1 MNRARERS
9 RKQIYWRRLR
19 MQRRKEFK
27 KGRGVEAN
35 REREEKR
42 SGKGMLIEDTLNV
55 FKLLYGGY
63 NLFSH

>member
-1 MNRARERS
+1 ML
-9 RKQIYWRRLR
+9 RRQKR
-19 MQRRKEFK
+19 NKFK
-27 KGRGVEAN
+27 RGRGVEEN

-55 FKLLYGGY
+55 FKLLYVDY